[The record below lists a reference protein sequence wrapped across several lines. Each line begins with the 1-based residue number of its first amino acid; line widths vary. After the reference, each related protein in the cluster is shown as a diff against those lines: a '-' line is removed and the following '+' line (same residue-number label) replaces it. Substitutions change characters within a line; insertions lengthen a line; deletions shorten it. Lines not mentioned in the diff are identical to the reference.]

1 VLRVSTNTVLRLIR
15 QAAKGVTEPVVP
27 ERIAD
32 LELDEFWSFVGKKK
46 QQRWTWYAF
55 DRQRK
60 QVTAFVNGRCTDKSC
75 ADLLKKLADSR
86 VKQFHTDKWESYV
99 KMLLEKNHVIGKE
112 GTRNIEGHNLNFRTH
127 VKRLQRRT
135 ICFSKSDEMHDA
147 DIKLYVQ
154 HSNQAQHH
162 I

>member
-1 VLRVSTNTVLRLIR
+1 MTINGSSIRGISRVLRVSTNTVLRLIR

-60 QVTAFVNGRCTDKSC
+60 QSC
-75 ADLLKKLADSR
+75 LRHL
-86 VKQFHTDKWESYV
+86 F
-99 KMLLEKNHVIGKE
+99 
-112 GTRNIEGHNLNFRTH
+112 
-127 VKRLQRRT
+127 
-135 ICFSKSDEMHDA
+135 
-147 DIKLYVQ
+147 
-154 HSNQAQHH
+154 
-162 I
+162 